1 MASAL
6 SPYTVGSFL
15 LVDFGIVDSLSGAW
29 MKYPTKITVL
39 LSKAPRA

>member
-29 MKYPTKITVL
+29 MKYPTRVTVVL
-39 LSKAPRA
+39 NR